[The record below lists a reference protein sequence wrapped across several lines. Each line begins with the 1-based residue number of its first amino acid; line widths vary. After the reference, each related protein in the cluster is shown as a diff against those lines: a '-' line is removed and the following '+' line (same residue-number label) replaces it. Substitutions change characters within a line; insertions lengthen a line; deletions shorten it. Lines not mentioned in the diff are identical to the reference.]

1 MSNQHIVIGT
11 AGHIDHGKTTLI
23 KGLTGIETDTTA
35 EEKRRGVS
43 INLGFAYLDLPDGQR
58 IGIVDVP
65 GHERFVKNMLAGVA
79 GINLVLLVIDANE
92 GIMPQTREHLDILQL
107 LGVKDFIVVLTK
119 VGTVEEDLRQ
129 LVVEDI
135 RETLSHTALADAPLI
150 ETDAVLGIGMAALK
164 SEIYRRVTSI
174 EKSLNE
180 SEPRLNIDRV
190 FSVKGHGTI
199 VTGTLIDGSLKVGA
213 DLVVYPSAKKTKIRS
228 IQVHESAQEEAFA
241 GQRTALNLTK
251 LSLGDLKRGDV
262 ITVKNNVTPT
272 WMIDVKLR
280 ALPSAERPLG
290 LWNRVHI
297 HLGTKEVLGRVVPL
311 GAADIP
317 PGGEGY
323 VQLRLEEQVAVKQG
337 DHLILRSYSPTV
349 TIAGGI
355 VLEANAEKHR
365 RYNQDILESLHVKES
380 GDFNLVLLD
389 YLNKQAGFVT
399 AKTMA
404 DYLNTSSLKINQS
417 LETLLAKKKVVQV
430 NQTFISS
437 CQLKEIS
444 SAIYELLQ
452 DYHQKF
458 PLRSG
463 MSLEEV
469 RSRFELRQR
478 EVEAILL
485 LLEGQGVVKRSQGSI
500 KLASFSVIFS
510 AEQQAIKKR
519 IETTLLEAGLAPPSL
534 AELLA
539 NDPAATAVLETLVGD
554 SVYYLNQET
563 VIHMTVYHSAL
574 AQVQSFLAAHGTMT
588 LGEFRDMMHTSR
600 KYSKMFLEHLD
611 ELNVTKRLED
621 SRVLVEYEGLSMRK
635 VME

>member
-107 LGVKDFIVVLTK
+107 LDVKEFIVVFTK

-135 RETLSHTALADAPLI
+135 RETLSPTVLADAPLI
-150 ETDAVLGIGMAALK
+150 ETDAVLGVGMAALK

-280 ALPSAERPLG
+280 VLPSAERPLG
-290 LWNRVHI
+290 LWDRVHI

-337 DHLILRSYSPTV
+337 DHLILRSYSPMV

-380 GDFNLVLLD
+380 GDLTLVLLD

-399 AKTMA
+399 VKTMA
-404 DYLNTSSLKINQS
+404 DYLNTNSLKINQS
-417 LETLLAKKKVVQV
+417 LETLLAEKKVVQV
-430 NQTFISS
+430 NQTFIGS

-469 RSRFELRQR
+469 RSRFKLRQR

-485 LLEGQGVVKRSQGSI
+485 LLEEQGVVKRSQGSI
-500 KLASFSVIFS
+500 KLASFSVVYS
-510 AEQQAIKKR
+510 AEQQAIKK
-519 IETTLLEAGLAPPSL
+519 
-534 AELLA
+534 ELRQLC
-539 NDPAATAVLETLVGD
+539 LRQG
-554 SVYYLNQET
+554 
-563 VIHMTVYHSAL
+563 
-574 AQVQSFLAAHGTMT
+574 
-588 LGEFRDMMHTSR
+588 
-600 KYSKMFLEHLD
+600 
-611 ELNVTKRLED
+611 
-621 SRVLVEYEGLSMRK
+621 
-635 VME
+635 